1 MRLTLRH
8 TKILPLLLLVG
19 LAVESRALT
28 PAELLTPELK
38 REAVTLTGLR
48 DGVLSYFGD
57 DRRLTRERTDRFL
70 RLTLLA
76 GSANEPA
83 ENESSESAAMIE
95 LVDGQHLTG
104 RLDGPA
110 FEGDGLRWVH
120 PELGAF
126 EFRLD
131 TLRAIRFNRES
142 LSASQHSATAATPD
156 QDRVTLSNG
165 DTLSGFILA
174 MTRDEMVLLIEET
187 DTEVNLPL
195 ARIAE
200 IVFANPPVNGAAS
213 SDRVRLVDGSTVHVE
228 HLAIAQDEIVLIPS
242 LSEAT
247 QNIAMDTAALDRV
260 DFAGSR
266 YRLIPLLDQP
276 MLDATPA
283 DVFGLKIPAEIRGQT
298 LHAHAPCVLTFALPE
313 GVTRFGATARIDY
326 PSDASARQRA
336 AAEFSITI
344 NTGPGTESLGT
355 FELSHEQPKLFIN
368 VKLDG
373 QADQLT
379 LELDDGA
386 FGPILD
392 RLRLED
398 AVLLIDSR

>member
-1 MRLTLRH
+1 
-8 TKILPLLLLVG
+8 
-19 LAVESRALT
+19 
-28 PAELLTPELK
+28 
-38 REAVTLTGLR
+38 
-48 DGVLSYFGD
+48 
-57 DRRLTRERTDRFL
+57 
-70 RLTLLA
+70 
-76 GSANEPA
+76 
-83 ENESSESAAMIE
+83 
-95 LVDGQHLTG
+95 
-104 RLDGPA
+104 
-110 FEGDGLRWVH
+110 
-120 PELGAF
+120 
-126 EFRLD
+126 
-131 TLRAIRFNRES
+131 
-142 LSASQHSATAATPD
+142 
-156 QDRVTLSNG
+156 
-165 DTLSGFILA
+165 
-174 MTRDEMVLLIEET
+174 MVLLIEET